1 MNGREHIKRY
11 KVLTLAESL
20 LWTPYKWGGDDPS
33 GLDCSGFIVELLKSV
48 GVLPNK
54 GDWTA
59 RDLFQRFGL
68 NANDKPSEGDLIFW
82 QTTAGQIVHV
92 EMLYNRELA
101 LSIGAAGGGS
111 STLDE
116 EDAWEHNAY
125 IRVRP
130 YLNRGRPLAG
140 IKNPYK
146 EEE

>member
-1 MNGREHIKRY
+1 MNGREHIRRY
-11 KVLTLAESL
+11 KVLKLAETL

-33 GLDCSGFIVELLKSV
+33 GLDCSGFVVELFKSI
-48 GVLPNK
+48 GLLPYT

-59 RDLFQRFGL
+59 NDLFARFGL
-68 NANDKPSEGDLIFW
+68 HNNDNPSEGDLIFW
-82 QTTAGQIVHV
+82 QNETGKIVHV
-92 EMLYNRELA
+92 EILYNVQLK

-125 IRVRP
+125 IRIRP

-140 IKNPYK
+140 IRNPYK